1 MPFMLE
7 DVKRGGCTP
16 VFSHSLSM
24 GKQLTSLPMLVLLCV
39 LKACTGRLVCVL
51 FFTFLCF
58 ALTLHTA
65 SPASCAQ
72 DDVMGTVCLRRLNVT
87 CFIFVQATV
96 TRKAV
101 SVNASSPAERVSDSS
116 AQQTLLSH
124 KLFQEASESKG
135 SDHTSIWIWRYQKSQ
150 KSREIFRVCCAAKV
164 PAQKILPPIEWP
176 KLFQPIYF
184 RIRSSTS

>member
-7 DVKRGGCTP
+7 DVKKGGCTP

-65 SPASCAQ
+65 SSASCAQ

-101 SVNASSPAERVSDSS
+101 SVKHLP
-116 AQQTLLSH
+116 L
-124 KLFQEASESKG
+124 SKG
-135 SDHTSIWIWRYQKSQ
+135 SVTAPHNRPCFHTS
-150 KSREIFRVCCAAKV
+150 
-164 PAQKILPPIEWP
+164 
-176 KLFQPIYF
+176 YF
-184 RIRSSTS
+184 RKHPRARGPITRQFGYGDIKITEKPGDIWSLLCC

>member
-7 DVKRGGCTP
+7 DVKKGGCTP

-135 SDHTSIWIWRYQKSQ
+135 SDHASIWIWRYQNHRKAGRYLESVVLLKYQ
-150 KSREIFRVCCAAKV
+150 PRKFCHQLSGLNYFSPFIFG
-164 PAQKILPPIEWP
+164 
-176 KLFQPIYF
+176 
-184 RIRSSTS
+184 